1 METFPY
7 PNKFSGL
14 WECHGVDSCPEF
26 RVQNASFCSPAVGRK
41 PVREQNT
48 SICTREGVRRP
59 IRVQEA
65 PFCIPSGAYR
75 PGLIHTMLVNNERYS
90 FCKFQQPLTER
101 ALEKYPELYEEW
113 LKNNN
118 Q

>member
-14 WECHGVDSCPEF
+14 WECHCEDSCPEF
-26 RVQNASFCSPAVGRK
+26 RVQNSS
-41 PVREQNT
+41 
-48 SICTREGVRRP
+48 
-59 IRVQEA
+59 
-65 PFCIPSGAYR
+65 FCIPSGAYR

-113 LKNNN
+113 LKSNN

>member
-1 METFPY
+1 M
-7 PNKFSGL
+7 L
-14 WECHGVDSCPEF
+14 WFRGDKSVSKTPQFAHGKGFEGQSVC
-26 RVQNASFCSPAVGRK
+26 RK
-41 PVREQNT
+41 P
-48 SICTREGVRRP
+48 
-59 IRVQEA
+59 

-113 LKNNN
+113 LKRNN

>member
-1 METFPY
+1 
-7 PNKFSGL
+7 
-14 WECHGVDSCPEF
+14 
-26 RVQNASFCSPAVGRK
+26 
-41 PVREQNT
+41 
-48 SICTREGVRRP
+48 
-59 IRVQEA
+59 
-65 PFCIPSGAYR
+65 
-75 PGLIHTMLVNNERYS
+75 MLVNNERYS